1 MLRQIVDCESLENS
15 QVLMFILVKL
25 QACSVEDCN
34 STINRLYH
42 ISFMEYHQKTS
53 CLKKKNENS
62 DIFSEIPPWW
72 KVLFS
77 KVAWLKSILAALLKT
92 ASIREVF
99 LHGFCKTAFFGKFT
113 ARYLWRS
120 FFSKVEVSNLQVPTL
135 IKMKCFTKIYRTNDE
150 SNLHCVKDNVCIW
163 MPLRCR
169 DFQIALTE

>member
-1 MLRQIVDCESLENS
+1 MSCSAPFSPVVQSRQI
-15 QVLMFILVKL
+15 I
-25 QACSVEDCN
+25 
-34 STINRLYH
+34 
-42 ISFMEYHQKTS
+42 
-53 CLKKKNENS
+53 KNGAHARTFWRSAENS

-77 KVAWLKSILAALLKT
+77 KVAWLKSILAALLKI

-99 LHGFCKTAFFGKFT
+99 LHGFCKIVFFGKFT